1 MSSLAHQVS
10 VTGLKNRVFTERQL
24 GEALGGGDARRYGL
38 VNRAIKDGSLIRLKR
53 GTYMLARSGRD
64 SLVHPFAVAQALLP
78 GSYISFESALA
89 FHGWIPES
97 VFVQAS
103 VTPGRKTL
111 QFDTADFGQ
120 FDFHPLAL
128 GAYHFLTDIER
139 VSFNSRT
146 AFVAKPLRALMDL
159 VALNKIGWMGLD
171 WLTNGMRIDEEAFLK
186 SKRTDF
192 ESLKN
197 VYKHGRAKVFLGEL
211 EEAVTEEKSSRYRLK
226 VDD

>member
-1 MSSLAHQVS
+1 MSSLANQVS
-10 VTGLKNRVFTERQL
+10 ESGLKNRIFTERQL
-24 GEALGGGDARRYGL
+24 GEVLGGGEARRYGL

-53 GTYMLARSGRD
+53 GTYMLARSDRD
-64 SLVHPFAVAQALLP
+64 GLVHPFSVAQALLP

-89 FHGWIPES
+89 YHGWIPES

-128 GAYHFLTDIER
+128 GAYRFLTDVER

-159 VALNKIGWMGLD
+159 VALNKIGWTGLN
-171 WLTNGMRIDEEAFLK
+171 WLTDGMLIDEDALLK
-186 SKRTDF
+186 STRTDF
-192 ESLKN
+192 HKLKD
-197 VYKHGRAKVFLGEL
+197 VYKHGRANGFLAEL
-211 EEAVTEEKSSRYRLK
+211 EHAVSQEKSSR
-226 VDD
+226 